1 MKFFFIIIVILFLLV
16 VEKKEIKNN
25 YLEKVDDIFV
35 FSLLIFKYDVDM
47 YIMNLVVSYGN

>member
-1 MKFFFIIIVILFLLV
+1 MV
-16 VEKKEIKNN
+16 KKEIKNN

-47 YIMNLVVSYGN
+47 YIMNLFVSYGNKEVDIMRFFICMLY